1 MLNQLIDMTTRD
13 LSRYERTKFETLVTI
28 HVHQKDI
35 FDDLVSSYLWLFCS
49 VYPVVTNKDKR
60 NKTGLMIHS
69 DVDGSY

>member
-35 FDDLVSSYLWLFCS
+35 FDDLVSSYLWLFVLYIQWS
-49 VYPVVTNKDKR
+49 LIKIKEIKQV
-60 NKTGLMIHS
+60 
-69 DVDGSY
+69 